1 MKIGAIN
8 AVLQGNSF
16 RYRLIVHSVDVGHVI
31 ELSRVTGPKETDRYV
46 LYTMFVMDSV
56 ERCIEIISDIT
67 RQIMQD
73 GDVTLDYRTDYTRQE
88 VDEDGKTITAGS

>member
-16 RYRLIVHSVDVGHVI
+16 RYRLIVHRVDVGHVI
-31 ELSRVTGPKETDRYV
+31 ELSRVTGPKGLDRFV

-56 ERCIEIISDIT
+56 DRCIEIISDIT

-73 GDVTLDYRTDYTRQE
+73 GDVTLDYRADYAIPE
-88 VDEDGKTITAGS
+88 VNKDGKPIIAEP